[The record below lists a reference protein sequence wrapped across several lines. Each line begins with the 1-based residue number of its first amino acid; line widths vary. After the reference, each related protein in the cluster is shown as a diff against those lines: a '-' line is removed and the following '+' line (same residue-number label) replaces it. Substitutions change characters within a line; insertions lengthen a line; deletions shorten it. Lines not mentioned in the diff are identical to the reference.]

1 MSDQPVCNRLLSDS
15 LGFEGSSS
23 PSSLLELK
31 SMSGDGTGAIFLA
44 PSSRL
49 LAGRRLQEVHAA
61 VLRRFFQVHAGR
73 PGRLAGRKGPASQVT
88 FWVLRL
94 LQQGGL
100 GLWGIG
106 VDAARGTLGGWGD
119 LGPCSLSRG
128 NTRSPAGYL
137 KAASSSSRIM
147 TTYTGIQQC
156 ASVAPLNHLLI
167 AGRRLPKVHGLLQV
181 HPGRSGRLAGRKQMR

>member
-106 VDAARGTLGGWGD
+106 VDAARGTP
-119 LGPCSLSRG
+119 GPMS
-128 NTRSPAGYL
+128 AF
-137 KAASSSSRIM
+137 K
-147 TTYTGIQQC
+147 
-156 ASVAPLNHLLI
+156 
-167 AGRRLPKVHGLLQV
+167 
-181 HPGRSGRLAGRKQMR
+181 